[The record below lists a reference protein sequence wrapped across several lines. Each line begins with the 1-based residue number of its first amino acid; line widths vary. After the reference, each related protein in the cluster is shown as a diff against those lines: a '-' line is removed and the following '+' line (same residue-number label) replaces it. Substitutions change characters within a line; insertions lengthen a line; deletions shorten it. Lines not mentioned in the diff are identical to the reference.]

1 MGIELVIKSLM
12 NRDAEQQR
20 MIKDLSERLEQKEN
34 DIEDLRQRLMF
45 AEAEIARLEDDVEY
59 YKELAEGKGE

>member
-1 MGIELVIKSLM
+1 MSMELVIKSIL

-20 MIKDLSERLEQKEN
+20 MIKDLSERL
-34 DIEDLRQRLMF
+34 RF
-45 AEAEIARLEDDVEY
+45 AEAEIDRLEDDVDY

>member
-1 MGIELVIKSLM
+1 MGIELVVKSLM

-20 MIKDLSERLEQKEN
+20 IIKELTERLK
-34 DIEDLRQRLMF
+34 F
-45 AEAEIARLEDDVEY
+45 AEAEIDRLEDDVEY

>member
-1 MGIELVIKSLM
+1 MSMELVIKSIL

-20 MIKDLSERLEQKEN
+20 MIKDLSERL
-34 DIEDLRQRLMF
+34 RF
-45 AEAEIARLEDDVEY
+45 AEAEIDRLEDDVEY

>member
-1 MGIELVIKSLM
+1 MSMELVIKSML

-20 MIKDLSERLEQKEN
+20 IIKDLSERL
-34 DIEDLRQRLMF
+34 RF
-45 AEAEIARLEDDVEY
+45 AEAEIDRLEDDVDY

>member
-1 MGIELVIKSLM
+1 MSMELVIKSIL

-20 MIKDLSERLEQKEN
+20 MIKDLSERL
-34 DIEDLRQRLMF
+34 RF
-45 AEAEIARLEDDVEY
+45 AEVEIDRLEDDVEY